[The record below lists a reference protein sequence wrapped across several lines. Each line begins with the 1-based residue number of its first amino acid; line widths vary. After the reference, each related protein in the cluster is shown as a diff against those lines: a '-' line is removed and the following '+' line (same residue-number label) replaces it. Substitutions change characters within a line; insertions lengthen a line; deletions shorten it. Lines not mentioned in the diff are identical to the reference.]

1 MKIRK
6 LYYSSEECLDAC
18 SNVCVTFGQKI
29 AVALSRSLGCVV
41 IATILF
47 IYFWIL
53 SLVMVAPPL
62 IDTFLCFA
70 LPTWFGFPNW
80 RYTKFPGIPDF
91 FGFIFLSRTRTRKG

>member
-41 IATILF
+41 MIATVLF
-47 IYFWIL
+47 GYV
-53 SLVMVAPPL
+53 SM
-62 IDTFLCFA
+62 LCTIHVVW
-70 LPTWFGFPNW
+70 LP
-80 RYTKFPGIPDF
+80 
-91 FGFIFLSRTRTRKG
+91 